1 MKTIIIVALVG
12 IFSINNTLK
21 AEQSSSAF
29 ILSEEKSI
37 NDIPFNTES
46 IFKSYLETEARISEM
61 SILPAEKDVDD
72 IPFSTK
78 AIAASEIL
86 FQLNFGKQLSAESY
100 IDDIPFNTGEIAAEN
115 RSLGSNL
122 VTLKEENFVNDI
134 PFDTGKIAAAVRMS
148 DEWVACKPQLSD
160 DTYVDDIPFNT
171 EAVALQYNDKKTGN
185 SSLLSLPAT
194 DVLLFNNNEVVCI
207 ELNDEALKSLSK
219 EAENLVH
226 SISDLIALPISS
238 MQPIIEANIRHLQLS
253 ISEHQNTMKVERSS
267 QEALKTQLILNRI
280 STRDYKQ
287 VYSYQADDKPEMR
300 IVITK
305 E

>member
-1 MKTIIIVALVG
+1 MKTMIIVALVG

-21 AEQSSSAF
+21 AEQSRSAF

-61 SILPAEKDVDD
+61 SSLPEEKNVDD

-86 FQLNFGKQLSAESY
+86 FQLSSGQQLSAEPY
-100 IDDIPFNTGEIAAEN
+100 IDDIPFNTGEIASEN
-115 RSLGSNL
+115 RSLGSNQ
-122 VTLKEENFVNDI
+122 VTLKEEAFVNDI

-148 DEWVACKPQLSD
+148 DKWTANKPQLSD
-160 DTYVDDIPFNT
+160 DVYVDDIPFST
-171 EAVALQYNDKKTGN
+171 EAVAIQYNDDKTGN
-185 SSLLSLPAT
+185 SSLSSLPAA
-194 DVLLFNNNEVVCI
+194 DVLLCNDNEVVCV
-207 ELNDEALKSLSK
+207 ELNEQALESFSR

-226 SISDLIALPISS
+226 SISDLITIQISS
-238 MQPIIEANIRHLQLS
+238 MQPIIEANIKHLLLS
-253 ISEHQNTMKVERSS
+253 VAEHQNTMQVERSR
-267 QEALKTQLILNRI
+267 QESLKTQLILNRI
-280 STRDYKQ
+280 NTREYKQ
-287 VYSYQADDKPEMR
+287 IYSYQSDDKPEMK